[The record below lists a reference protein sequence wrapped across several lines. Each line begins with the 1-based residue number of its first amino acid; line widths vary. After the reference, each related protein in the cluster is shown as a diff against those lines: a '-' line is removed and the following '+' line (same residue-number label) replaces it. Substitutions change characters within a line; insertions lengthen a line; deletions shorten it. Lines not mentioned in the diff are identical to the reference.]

1 MPNLLAQ
8 QAVQAAL
15 HGQWEEA
22 KKINEEILQREEKD
36 QEALCRL
43 ARACLELGKP
53 KKSLSFYKKALTLDP
68 YNTVAQKAVDR
79 LRKLKKSGVSHTTNH
94 NSSTKGGLQPAVAF
108 LEEPG
113 KTKTATLIN
122 LRAEA
127 LRSKLKESGVSQ
139 NTNHNSSTKGGLQP
153 AVAFL
158 EEPGKTKTA
167 ALIHLGA
174 EALLTSLN
182 IGDPIKLLPH
192 APRVSVETESG
203 DFIGRLPDDLSAR
216 IIKFAK
222 AGNEYEAFVRSVTS
236 TQVRI
241 FIRESKR
248 GDNVQDI
255 PSFPQTEKTNYV
267 SFTPPDLVHD
277 ERPAMETLE
286 EELVE

>member
-79 LRKLKKSGVSHTTNH
+79 LRKLKESGVSHTTNH

-113 KTKTATLIN
+113 KTKTATLI
-122 LRAEA
+122 
-127 LRSKLKESGVSQ
+127 
-139 NTNHNSSTKGGLQP
+139 
-153 AVAFL
+153 
-158 EEPGKTKTA
+158 
-167 ALIHLGA
+167 HLGA

-192 APRVSVETESG
+192 AHRVSVETESG